1 MNSRNILIVDDEE
14 DVLRGLDKVLKAKG
28 YSSSTASS
36 GTTAVEN
43 LKGKNYSL
51 IISDLMMP
59 GMSGLDL
66 LEVVKRDYPHILFI
80 VLTGYGTVE
89 SAIKAM
95 KMGVY
100 DYLSKPVNIEELLIL
115 IDKAFRYLEV
125 MEENRELREK
135 LDSRYSFNNIIGK
148 NHKMRDV
155 FDLIT
160 DVSPT
165 NATVLVAG
173 ESGTGKELVASA
185 IHYNSQRKDGPFVK
199 VNCAALPENL
209 LESELFGHVKG
220 AFTGALRDSRGR
232 FELAHRG
239 TIFLDEVGDLA
250 PHLQQKLLR
259 VLQEKEFEPVGSAET
274 RKADVRVIA
283 ASNRDLKTRINDGG
297 FREDLYYRLAV
308 ITIKLPPLREKRDDI
323 VPLLR
328 HFLDKYNGETGKD
341 IKDISPHA
349 LDILFSYSWPG
360 NVRELENVI
369 ERAVILSK
377 TDTIEEDTLPEEIR
391 VKEVGYPLLSEEKSL
406 PEMMRWRKNSSST
419 PSTRFTGTRARPPMY
434 WASIVLPSSQSSPNT
449 RSLEGE
455 RTPGPTLIDG
465 I

>member
-1 MNSRNILIVDDEE
+1 MNMDSRNILIVDDEE
-14 DVLRGLDKVLKAKG
+14 DILGGLDKILKARG
-28 YSSSTASS
+28 YSSFAASS
-36 GTTAVEN
+36 GTKAVEL
-43 LKGKNYSL
+43 LKDRDYSI
-51 IISDLMMP
+51 IISDLKMP
-59 GMSGLDL
+59 GMSGIDL
-66 LEVVKRDYPHILFI
+66 LEVVKRHYPHILFI
-80 VLTGYGTVE
+80 ILTGYGTVE
-89 SAIKAM
+89 TAIKAM

-135 LDSRYSFNNIIGK
+135 LDNRFSFNNIIGK
-148 NHKMRDV
+148 NHRMRDV
-155 FDLIT
+155 FDLIA

-165 NATVLVAG
+165 NATVLISGA
-173 ESGTGKELVASA
+173 SGTGKELVASA
-185 IHYNSQRKDGPFVK
+185 IHYNSLRKDGPFVK

-220 AFTGALRDSRGR
+220 AFTGALRDNRGR
-232 FELAHRG
+232 FELANTG

-274 RKADVRVIA
+274 RKIDVRVIA
-283 ASNRDLKTRINDGG
+283 ASNQDLKTRINEGG

-308 ITIKLPPLREKRDDI
+308 ITIKLPPLRERRDDI

-328 HFLDKYNGETGKD
+328 HFLDKYNIETGKD

-349 LDILFSYSWPG
+349 LDLLFSYDWPG

-377 TDTIEEDTLPEEIR
+377 TNTIEKDTLPEEIR
-391 VKEVGYPLLSEEKSL
+391 VKETGYPLLGDDNKSL
-406 PEMMRWRKNSSST
+406 PEIIDEVEKKLILDTLNKIHWNKSKAADAL
-419 PSTRFTGTRARPPMY
+419 G
-434 WASIVLPSSQSSPNT
+434 IH
-449 RSLEGE
+449 RS
-455 RTPGPTLIDG
+455 TLISKLSKHK
-465 I
+465 IA

>member
-14 DVLRGLDKVLKAKG
+14 DVLRGLEKILKAKY
-28 YSSSTASS
+28 YSTFTASN
-36 GTTAVEN
+36 GTEAAEL
-43 LKGKNYSL
+43 LKDRDYS
-51 IISDLMMP
+51 IVISDLKMP

-66 LEVVKRDYPHILFI
+66 LEVVKKDYPHILFI
-80 VLTGYGTVE
+80 ILTGYGTVE
-89 SAIKAM
+89 TAIKAM

-115 IDKAFRYLEV
+115 IEKALRYLEV
-125 MEENRELREK
+125 MEENKELRER
-135 LDSRYSFNNIIGK
+135 LDNRFSFNNIIGK
-148 NHKMRDV
+148 NHRMRYV

-165 NATVLVAG
+165 NATVLISG

-185 IHYNSQRKDGPFVK
+185 IHYNSLRKDGPFVK

-220 AFTGALRDSRGR
+220 SFTGALKDNKGR
-232 FELAHRG
+232 FELAHTG

-274 RKADVRVIA
+274 RKIDVRVIA
-283 ASNRDLKTRINDGG
+283 ASNQDLKTRINEGG

-308 ITIKLPPLREKRDDI
+308 ITIKLPPLRDRRDDI

-328 HFLDKYNGETGKD
+328 HFLDKYNEETGKD

-349 LDILFSYSWPG
+349 LELLFSYDWPG

-377 TDTIEEDTLPEEIR
+377 TDTIEKDTLPEELR
-391 VKEVGYPLLSEEKSL
+391 VKETGYTLLSEDKSL
-406 PEMMRWRKNSSST
+406 PEIMDEVEKKLILDTLNKIHWNKSK
-419 PSTRFTGTRARPPMY
+419 A
-434 WASIVLPSSQSSPNT
+434 ADVLGIH
-449 RSLEGE
+449 RS
-455 RTPGPTLIDG
+455 TLISKLSKYK
-465 I
+465 IA